1 MKISDTI
8 RQAAYPVAILGQRN
22 FALVWASITQFQI
35 GSQME
40 ALALGWFVLQLTDS
54 PFLVGLIASARMG
67 LNFLALFA
75 GAIVDRLPRHRLLAA
90 IDLVMTTLGLLVLA
104 LLLSGQLEAWHLFA
118 ITLGAGLVRIFQMP
132 SAQALVGDTLP
143 EDKISNGAALTSM
156 GQNLS
161 TILGPLLG
169 GLLYQ
174 EFGPEGAYAVISLLY
189 CASGVAILF
198 VRPLRA
204 VSGRQQGS
212 VLRSVAEGLRYVRG
226 EQVLWATLLLAVVI
240 NLTGWP
246 FHTALM
252 PIFAQEVLDT
262 GSAGLGLL
270 ISAFGIGALCGSA
283 GWATVRNLRHVGK
296 LAILSVIVWH
306 GSMAVFAL
314 SASLYLSLAILLVT
328 GMAFSSTQV
337 MMLTVML
344 RTTRPEYRGRV
355 LSLRVLAIYAY
366 TFGGAGAGAMAG
378 WWGAPWA
385 ATSIGLAGI
394 LLTSALVLFTPK
406 LLRA

>member
-1 MKISDTI
+1 MSISATI

-22 FALVWASITQFQI
+22 FALVWASITLFQI
-35 GSQME
+35 GSQTE
-40 ALALGWFVLQLTDS
+40 ALVLGWFVYQLTDS

-75 GAIVDRLPRHRLLAA
+75 GAIADRLPRHRLLAF
-90 IDLVMTTLGLLVLA
+90 IDLVMTSLGLLVLG
-104 LLLSGQLEAWHLFA
+104 LLLTGQLEAWHLFA
-118 ITLGAGLVRIFQMP
+118 VTLSAGLVRIFQMP

-156 GQNLS
+156 GQNIS
-161 TILGPLLG
+161 TILGPLVG

-174 EFGPEGAYAVISLLY
+174 QFGPTGAYTVIALLY
-189 CASGVAILF
+189 FSSGISVFF
-198 VRPLRA
+198 VKPLRA
-204 VSGRQQGS
+204 VSDKPQVS
-212 VLRSVAEGLRYVRG
+212 VLRSVVEGLRYVKG
-226 EQVLWATLLLAVVI
+226 EQVLWATLLVAVVI

-252 PIFAQEVLDT
+252 PIFAQDVLDT
-262 GSAGLGLL
+262 GPAGLGVLTA
-270 ISAFGIGALCGSA
+270 AFGFGALCGSA
-283 GWATVRNLRHVGK
+283 IWATVRNLRHAGK
-296 LAILSVIVWH
+296 LTILSIIVWH
-306 GSMAVFAL
+306 GSMLLFSL
-314 SASLYLSLAILLVT
+314 SSSLYLSLAILLVT

-366 TFGGAGAGAMAG
+366 TFGGAGSGAMAG

-385 ATSIGLAGI
+385 ATIIGITGAA
-394 LLTSALVLFTPK
+394 LTGLVALFTPK

>member
-1 MKISDTI
+1 MKINDTI
-8 RQAAYPVAILGQRN
+8 RQATYPVAILGQRN
-22 FALVWASITQFQI
+22 FALVWVSITQFQI

-90 IDLVMTTLGLLVLA
+90 IELVMTVLGLLVLA
-104 LLLSGQLEAWHLFA
+104 LLLTGQLEAWHLFA
-118 ITLGAGLVRIFQMP
+118 VTLSAGLVRIFQMP

-156 GQNLS
+156 GQNIS

-174 EFGPEGAYAVISLLY
+174 KYGPAGAYSVISLLY
-189 CASGVAILF
+189 FSSSIGALF

-204 VSGRQQGS
+204 VSGKPQGS
-212 VLRSVAEGLRYVRG
+212 VLRSVAEGLRYVKG
-226 EQVLWATLLLAVVI
+226 EQALWATLLVAVVI

-283 GWATVRNLRHVGK
+283 GWAAVRNLRHVGK

-314 SASLYLSLAILLVT
+314 SSSLYLSLAILLVT

-366 TFGGAGAGAMAG
+366 TFGGAGAGALAG

-385 ATSIGLAGI
+385 ATTIGLTGI
-394 LLTSALVLFTPK
+394 LLTGALVLFTPK

>member
-1 MKISDTI
+1 MKLNSTI

-22 FALVWASITQFQI
+22 FALVWSSIALFQV

-40 ALALGWFVLQLTDS
+40 AVVLSWFVLELTDS
-54 PFLVGLIASARMG
+54 PLLVGLIASARMG
-67 LNFLALFA
+67 LNFLALFS
-75 GAIVDRLPRHRLLAA
+75 GAIADRLPRHRILAV
-90 IDLVMTTLGLLVLA
+90 IDLVMTILGLLVLA
-104 LLLSGQLEAWHLFA
+104 LLLTGQLEAWHLFA
-118 ITLGAGLVRIFQMP
+118 VTLGAGLVRIFQMP

-143 EDKISNGAALTSM
+143 ADRISNGAALTSM
-156 GQNLS
+156 GQNIS

-174 EFGPEGAYAVISLLY
+174 QMGPTGAYSVISLLY
-189 CASGVAILF
+189 FSSGIAIFF
-198 VRPLRA
+198 VRPLRTNYA
-204 VSGRQQGS
+204 RPQGS
-212 VLRSVAEGLRYVRG
+212 VLRSVAEGLRYVKG
-226 EQVLWATLLLAVVI
+226 EQVLWATLLVAVVI

-252 PIFAQEVLDT
+252 PIFARDVLGT

-270 ISAFGIGALCGSA
+270 ISAFGVGALCGSV
-283 GWATVRNLRHVGK
+283 GWATVRNLRHAGK
-296 LAILSVIVWH
+296 LMILCIIVWH

-314 SASLYLSLAILLVT
+314 SSSLYLSLAILLVT

-344 RTTRPEYRGRV
+344 RTTQPEFRGRV
-355 LSLRVLAIYAY
+355 LSLRTLAIYAY
-366 TFGGAGAGAMAG
+366 TFGGAGSGWMAG
-378 WWGAPWA
+378 LWGAPWA
-385 ATSIGLAGI
+385 ATVIGMVGI
-394 LLTSALVLFTPK
+394 ALTCLVAVFTPK